1 MAEETEPMCGGI
13 SKELQGDDLHYALD
27 ILNTSLAKLS
37 GMSDKPSFQVVKV
50 KSVTSQ
56 VVAGMIY
63 RYKVQLAQGDAIKE
77 SDVKIWSRPWLPEN
91 GTNIE
96 IKLEGDDNVLETTF

>member
-1 MAEETEPMCGGI
+1 MTEETERSYGGI
-13 SKELQGDDLHYALD
+13 SKELQGDDLRYALD
-27 ILNTSLAKLS
+27 ILNASLAKVS

-63 RYKVQLAQGDAIKE
+63 RYKVQLTQDDAIKE
-77 SDVKIWSRPWLPEN
+77 SYVKIWSRPWLPEN
-91 GTNIE
+91 GTNME
-96 IKLEGDDNVLETTF
+96 IKQEGDDNVFEITF